1 MNRSRILEGSLADFI
16 VELTAETRRAAGNG
30 QDLRVLIVNSLR
42 DVFITRVKFHHEFV
56 TSQTVK
62 TTSERS

>member
-16 VELTAETRRAAGNG
+16 VELTAETRRAAGG